1 MQGQDKGGQMQQK
14 KQRRSVHR
22 QREYGR
28 LRQKT
33 REQQF
38 VHQLEREF
46 ELSPRESR
54 GILEV
59 VQETFIDKRE
69 LKSGQIEY
77 VCADAD
83 EGAGKSIEEMRKVR
97 VMLTREC
104 GDDHVVQELSGDSAM
119 RRVQILR
126 MTEEAYDQHGLLTQ
140 EDLGRILGVSSRT
153 IRRDV
158 DVLMEQNLKLNLRGL
173 QRDIGKGI
181 SHKVWIVRLY
191 LEQKT
196 YSEIE
201 RITGHTTGSIK
212 IYLSD
217 FSRVLMAQTR
227 GVKRAKEIAFYI
239 GRTERLV
246 NEYIELITSARRDA
260 QQRERLASL
269 VEQMRHLERRMPLK
283 KGDSSMVWRLV

>member
-1 MQGQDKGGQMQQK
+1 MQQ
-14 KQRRSVHR
+14 QQRRRSVHR

-33 REQQF
+33 REHQF
-38 VHQLEREF
+38 VYQLEREF

-59 VQETFIDKRE
+59 VQETFIDKQERE
-69 LKSGQIEY
+69 RGQIEY
-77 VCADAD
+77 VCVHAE

-97 VMLTREC
+97 VVLTREHT
-104 GDDHVVQELSGDSAM
+104 DDHEVQERGGDSAM

-126 MTEEAYDQHGLLTQ
+126 MSEEAYDQHGLLTQ

-158 DVLMEQNLKLNLRGL
+158 EELMQQNLKLYLRGL

-181 SHKVWIVRLY
+181 SHKVWIVGLY
-191 LEQKT
+191 LQQKT

-217 FSRVLMAQTR
+217 FARVLMAKTR
-227 GVKRAKEIAFYI
+227 GVKTAKEIAFYI
-239 GRTERLV
+239 GRTERLAK
-246 NEYIELITSARRDA
+246 EYLALITTAEADA
-260 QQRERLASL
+260 HQRERLASL
-269 VEQMRHLERRMPLK
+269 IEQMRHLERRIPLK
-283 KGDSSMVWRLV
+283 KGHSSMVWRLV

>member
-1 MQGQDKGGQMQQK
+1 MQQK

-22 QREYGR
+22 QLEYGR

-59 VQETFIDKRE
+59 VQETFLDKE
-69 LKSGQIEY
+69 KLQQGQIEY
-77 VCADAD
+77 VCVHAD
-83 EGAGKSIEEMRKVR
+83 EGAGKTIAEMRKVR
-97 VMLTREC
+97 VVLTRERA
-104 GDDHVVQELSGDSAM
+104 DDHEIQERLGESAM

-126 MTEEAYDQHGLLTQ
+126 LTEEAYDKGGLLTQ
-140 EDLGRILGVSSRT
+140 EDVGWILGVSSRT

-158 DVLMEQNLKLNLRGL
+158 EVLMQQNLKLYLRGL

-201 RITGHTTGSIK
+201 RITGHTAGSIK

-217 FSRVLMAQTR
+217 FSRVLMAKTR
-227 GVKRAKEIAFYI
+227 GVKTAKEIAFYI

-246 NEYIELITSARRDA
+246 QEYLALIRAGEADT
-260 QQRERLASL
+260 QQRDRLRGL
-269 VEQMRHLERRMPLK
+269 VERMRYLERRIPLK
-283 KGDSSMVWRLV
+283 KGHSSMVWRLV

>member
-1 MQGQDKGGQMQQK
+1 MHQK
-14 KQRRSVHR
+14 QKRRSVHR
-22 QREYGR
+22 QHEYGR

-59 VQETFIDKRE
+59 VQETFLDKQK
-69 LKSGQIEY
+69 LQQGQIEY
-77 VCADAD
+77 VCVHAE
-83 EGAGKSIEEMRKVR
+83 EGAGKTIAEMRKVR
-97 VMLTREC
+97 VVLTRERS
-104 GDDHVVQELSGDSAM
+104 DDHEIQERLGESAM

-126 MTEEAYDQHGLLTQ
+126 MTEEAYDKGGLLTQ

-158 DVLMEQNLKLNLRGL
+158 EVLMQQNLKLYLRGL

-201 RITGHTTGSIK
+201 RITGHTAGSIK

-217 FSRVLMAQTR
+217 FSRVLMAKTR
-227 GVKRAKEIAFYI
+227 GVKTVKEIAFYI

-246 NEYIELITSARRDA
+246 QEYLEQIRAGEADT
-260 QQRERLASL
+260 QQRDRLRGL
-269 VEQMRHLERRMPLK
+269 VEQMRHLERRIPLK
-283 KGDSSMVWRLV
+283 KGHSSMVWRLV

>member
-1 MQGQDKGGQMQQK
+1 MQQH
-14 KQRRSVHR
+14 QRRRSIHR

-28 LRQKT
+28 LGRKT
-33 REQQF
+33 REEQF

-59 VQETFIDKRE
+59 VQETLLNKQE
-69 LKSGQIEY
+69 LQSGQMEY
-77 VCADAD
+77 VCVHAE
-83 EGAGKSIEEMRKVR
+83 EGAGKTIEEMRKVR
-97 VMLTREC
+97 VVLTRESAE
-104 GDDHVVQELSGDSAM
+104 DHAVQERNGDSAM

-140 EDLGRILGVSSRT
+140 EDIGRILGVSSRT

-158 DVLMEQNLKLNLRGL
+158 ELLMQQNLKLYLRGV
-173 QRDIGKGI
+173 QCDIGKGI

-191 LEQKT
+191 LEEKT

-201 RITGHTTGSIK
+201 RVTGHTTGSIK
-212 IYLSD
+212 IYLGD
-217 FSRVLMAQTR
+217 FSRVLMARTR
-227 GVKRAKEIAFYI
+227 GVKTAKEIAFYI

-246 NEYIELITSARRDA
+246 KEYMELIKSAQGDA
-260 QQRERLASL
+260 RQRERLASL
-269 VEQMRHLERRMPLK
+269 IEQMRHLERRIPSK
-283 KGDSSMVWRLV
+283 KGDSSMVWRLA

>member
-1 MQGQDKGGQMQQK
+1 MQQK
-14 KQRRSVHR
+14 KRRRSVHR

-28 LRQKT
+28 LREKT
-33 REQQF
+33 RERQF
-38 VHQLEREF
+38 VHELEREF

-59 VQETFIDKRE
+59 VQETFIDKQE
-69 LKSGQIEY
+69 LQRGQIEY
-77 VCADAD
+77 VCVHAE
-83 EGAGKSIEEMRKVR
+83 EGAGKTIEEMRKVR
-97 VMLTREC
+97 VVLTRELAS
-104 GDDHVVQELSGDSAM
+104 DHDVEERFDASAQ

-126 MTEEAYDQHGLLTQ
+126 MTEEAYDQDGLLTQ
-140 EDLGRILGVSSRT
+140 EDLGRLLGVSSRT

-158 DVLMEQNLKLNLRGL
+158 EALMQQNLKLYLRGL

-191 LEQKT
+191 LAQKT

-217 FSRVLMAQTR
+217 FARVLMAKTR
-227 GVKRAKEIAFYI
+227 GVKTAKEIAFYI

-246 NEYIELITSARRDA
+246 NEYIELIRSANGDA
-260 QQRERLASL
+260 QQRERLASII
-269 VEQMRHLERRMPLK
+269 EQMRHLERRIPVK

>member
-1 MQGQDKGGQMQQK
+1 MQQK
-14 KQRRSVHR
+14 QKRQSVHR
-22 QREYGR
+22 RREYGR
-28 LRQKT
+28 LRKKT
-33 REQQF
+33 QEQQF
-38 VHQLEREF
+38 IERLEREF

-54 GILEV
+54 GVWEV
-59 VQETFIDKRE
+59 VEETFYDKQE
-69 LKSGQIEY
+69 MQQGQIAYTCVHAE
-77 VCADAD
+77 
-83 EGAGKSIEEMRKVR
+83 EGAGKSLDEMRKVR
-97 VMLTREC
+97 VVLTRERA
-104 GDDHVVQELSGDSAM
+104 DDHEVQERWGDSAM

-126 MTEEAYDQHGLLTQ
+126 MTEEAYDQDGLLTQ

-158 DVLMEQNLKLNLRGL
+158 EELMQQNLKLYLRGL

-201 RITGHTTGSIK
+201 RITGHTVGSIK

-217 FSRVLMAQTR
+217 FARVLMAKTR
-227 GVKRAKEIAFYI
+227 GVKTAKEIAFYI

-246 NEYIELITSARRDA
+246 NEYLVLIKAADA
-260 QQRERLASL
+260 EQRERLASL
-269 VEQMRHLERRMPLK
+269 REQMQHLERRIPLK
-283 KGDSSMVWRLV
+283 KGHSSMVWRLV

>member
-1 MQGQDKGGQMQQK
+1 MQRKPE
-14 KQRRSVHR
+14 RRSVHR
-22 QREYGR
+22 HREYGR
-28 LRQKT
+28 LSQKT

-59 VQETFIDKRE
+59 VQETFIDKQE
-69 LKSGQIEY
+69 LKNGQIGY
-77 VCADAD
+77 VCVHAD
-83 EGAGKSIEEMRKVR
+83 EGAGKTIEQMRKVR
-97 VMLTREC
+97 VVLTRERT
-104 GDDHVVQELSGDSAM
+104 DDHVVQERSGDSAM

-153 IRRDV
+153 IRRDI
-158 DVLMEQNLKLNLRGL
+158 DVLMEQNLKLYLRGF
-173 QRDIGKGI
+173 QCDIGKGI

-196 YSEIE
+196 YSDIE

-217 FSRVLMAQTR
+217 FARVLMAKTR
-227 GVKRAKEIAFYI
+227 GVKTAKEIAFYI

-246 NEYIELITSARRDA
+246 NEYIALIKTANDDA
-260 QQRERLASL
+260 QQRERLASII
-269 VEQMRHLERRMPLK
+269 EQMRHLERRIPLK
-283 KGDSSMVWRLV
+283 KGHSSMVWRLA

>member
-1 MQGQDKGGQMQQK
+1 MEQK

-33 REQQF
+33 REHQF

-59 VQETFIDKRE
+59 VQETFIDKQE
-69 LKSGQIEY
+69 LGRGQIEY
-77 VCADAD
+77 VCVHAE
-83 EGAGKSIEEMRKVR
+83 EGAGKSMEEMRKVR
-97 VMLTREC
+97 VLLTRELAS
-104 GDDHVVQELSGDSAM
+104 DHEVEERFDASAK

-126 MTEEAYDQHGLLTQ
+126 ITEEAYDQNGLLTQ
-140 EDLGRILGVSSRT
+140 EDVGRILGVSSRT

-158 DVLMEQNLKLNLRGL
+158 EELMRQNLKLYLRGL

-181 SHKVWIVRLY
+181 SHKVWIVHLY
-191 LEQKT
+191 LAQKT

-217 FSRVLMAQTR
+217 FARVLMAKTR
-227 GVKRAKEIAFYI
+227 GVKTAKEIAFYI

-246 NEYIELITSARRDA
+246 NEYIALIKTANGDA
-260 QQRERLASL
+260 QQRERLASII
-269 VEQMRHLERRMPLK
+269 EQMRHLERRIPLK
-283 KGDSSMVWRLV
+283 KGHSSMVWRLV

>member
-1 MQGQDKGGQMQQK
+1 MHQK
-14 KQRRSVHR
+14 QKRGSFHR
-22 QREYGR
+22 QHEYGR

-59 VQETFIDKRE
+59 VQETFLDKE
-69 LKSGQIEY
+69 KLQQGQIEY
-77 VCADAD
+77 VCVHAE
-83 EGAGKSIEEMRKVR
+83 EGAGKTIAEMRKVC
-97 VMLTREC
+97 VVLTRERS
-104 GDDHVVQELSGDSAM
+104 DDHEIQERLGESAM

-158 DVLMEQNLKLNLRGL
+158 EVLMQQNLKLYLRGL

-201 RITGHTTGSIK
+201 RITGHTAGSIK

-217 FSRVLMAQTR
+217 FSRVLMAKTR
-227 GVKRAKEIAFYI
+227 GVKTVKEIAFYI

-246 NEYIELITSARRDA
+246 QEYLELIRAGEADT
-260 QQRERLASL
+260 QQRDRLRGL
-269 VEQMRHLERRMPLK
+269 VEQMRHLERRIPLK
-283 KGDSSMVWRLV
+283 KGHSSMVWRLV